1 MLKRIAKSTHVP
13 EPDVR
18 RRGIPLAIWRNGR
31 TVFILPTEARALR
44 ETPPPYKHE
53 GQTSWPRPQVDPS
66 PVLRFNELAVNA
78 ATPKRSE
85 EKLQQ
90 VILYFL
96 EHINNVHLGR
106 TKLMKLLYYV
116 DFDHCEAHGVP
127 VTGATYRKLPH
138 GPYPD
143 HVEELIAQMEKD
155 GLVREVKVDHQ
166 GYTQHRL
173 LTLNAKFDP
182 AKFSGTELQALER
195 VAADWADA
203 TAAQIEAATHREAPW
218 AGTQAGKKID
228 YEMAEYRRAIGFEPL
243 DDALATSKELADYV
257 AALA

>member
-1 MLKRIAKSTHVP
+1 
-13 EPDVR
+13 
-18 RRGIPLAIWRNGR
+18 
-31 TVFILPTEARALR
+31 
-44 ETPPPYKHE
+44 
-53 GQTSWPRPQVDPS
+53 
-66 PVLRFNELAVNA
+66 VNA
-78 ATPKRSE
+78 ANHNRSE

-106 TKLMKLLYYV
+106 TKLMKLLYFV
-116 DFDHCEAHGVP
+116 DFGHYEAHGVP

-143 HVEELIAQMEKD
+143 KVEKLIAKMETA
-155 GLVREVKVDHQ
+155 GLVREVKADHK
-166 GYTQHRL
+166 GFTQHRL
-173 LTLNAKFDP
+173 ITLNGKFDP

-243 DDALATSKELADYV
+243 DASLAGSKKFADYV

>member
-1 MLKRIAKSTHVP
+1 MRTCSFVKASPEPKNPRPKRLQKFLKRT
-13 EPDVR
+13 
-18 RRGIPLAIWRNGR
+18 NG
-31 TVFILPTEARALR
+31 
-44 ETPPPYKHE
+44 
-53 GQTSWPRPQVDPS
+53 
-66 PVLRFNELAVNA
+66 A
-78 ATPKRSE
+78 ATRAGSQKLRRAFWSIAVRIAVDERRLGDFNSGAMNVVTTNYSE

-90 VILYFL
+90 TILYFL

-106 TKLMKLLYYV
+106 TKLMKLLYFV
-116 DFDHCEAHGVP
+116 DFDHYEFHGKS

-143 HVEELIAQMEKD
+143 KVEKVIARMEKT
-155 GLVREVKVDHQ
+155 GLVREVKNQHKT
-166 GYTQHRL
+166 YTQHRL
-173 LTLNAKFDP
+173 ITLNGKFDP
-182 AKFSGTELQALER
+182 AKFTGAELQTLER

-218 AGTQAGKKID
+218 AGTQDGKTID

-243 DDALATSKELADYV
+243 DDSLAHSKKFAEYV

>member
-1 MLKRIAKSTHVP
+1 M
-13 EPDVR
+13 
-18 RRGIPLAIWRNGR
+18 
-31 TVFILPTEARALR
+31 
-44 ETPPPYKHE
+44 
-53 GQTSWPRPQVDPS
+53 
-66 PVLRFNELAVNA
+66 FNEFIVNA
-78 ATPKRSE
+78 AIHNRPE

-106 TKLMKLLYYV
+106 TKLMKLLYFV
-116 DFDHCEAHGVP
+116 DFDHYEAHGVP

-138 GPYPD
+138 GPYPNG
-143 HVEELIAQMEKD
+143 VEKLIAKMERA
-155 GLVREVKVDHQ
+155 GLVRELKVDHK

-173 LTLNAKFDP
+173 ITLNGKFDP
-182 AKFSGTELQALER
+182 AKFSGTELRALER

-218 AGTQAGKKID
+218 AGTRDGKTID
-228 YEMAEYRRAIGFEPL
+228 YEMAEYRRAIGSEPL
-243 DDALATSKELADYV
+243 DESLAGSKKFANYV

>member
-1 MLKRIAKSTHVP
+1 MNPATT
-13 EPDVR
+13 
-18 RRGIPLAIWRNGR
+18 NN
-31 TVFILPTEARALR
+31 TEA
-44 ETPPPYKHE
+44 
-53 GQTSWPRPQVDPS
+53 
-66 PVLRFNELAVNA
+66 
-78 ATPKRSE
+78 
-85 EKLQQ
+85 KLQQ

-106 TKLMKLLYYV
+106 TKLMKLLYFV
-116 DFDHCEAHGVP
+116 DFNHYEAHGQA

-143 HVEELIAQMEKD
+143 KVEKLIGKMEKD
-155 GLVREVKVDHQ
+155 GLVREVKTNHK

-173 LTLNAKFDP
+173 ITLAGKFNP
-182 AKFSGTELQALER
+182 ALFTGTELQTLER

-218 AGTQAGKKID
+218 AGTEEGKTID
-228 YEMAEYRRAIGFEPL
+228 YAMAEYRHAIGFEPL
-243 DDALATSKELADYV
+243 DESLAHSKKFADLV